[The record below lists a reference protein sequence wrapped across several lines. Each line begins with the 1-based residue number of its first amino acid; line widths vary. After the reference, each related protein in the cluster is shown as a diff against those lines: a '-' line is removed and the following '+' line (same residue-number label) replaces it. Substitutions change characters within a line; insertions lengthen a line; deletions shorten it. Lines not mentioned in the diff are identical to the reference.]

1 VKFEREPNLPGISQL
16 IDFVVDHATHGKILL
31 EVKDIE
37 NAMPP
42 RGISVFNSYK
52 PIRSHI
58 DEGREK
64 FKSTADYTCALVLA
78 APPGSFVQLNDPH
91 VMLGA
96 MYGDFGFKIPFDP
109 VRGKADADQIRSE
122 FLVGNGKMVRTTRV
136 QNTRIAALITI
147 QPYAVWHLAMRKYLN
162 TDDGRLRN
170 ERYAEL
176 LRGEIDLPDENEQA
190 LGVTVWENAVATRKL
205 PTDMFRGEMDA
216 WWEADGRGE
225 QSLNFIGER
234 RRALGVDDRGR

>member
-1 VKFEREPNLPGISQL
+1 
-16 IDFVVDHATHGKILL
+16 
-31 EVKDIE
+31 
-37 NAMPP
+37 
-42 RGISVFNSYK
+42 
-52 PIRSHI
+52 
-58 DEGREK
+58 
-64 FKSTADYTCALVLA
+64 
-78 APPGSFVQLNDPH
+78 
-91 VMLGA
+91 MLGA

>member
-1 VKFEREPNLPGISQL
+1 
-16 IDFVVDHATHGKILL
+16 
-31 EVKDIE
+31 
-37 NAMPP
+37 
-42 RGISVFNSYK
+42 
-52 PIRSHI
+52 
-58 DEGREK
+58 
-64 FKSTADYTCALVLA
+64 
-78 APPGSFVQLNDPH
+78 
-91 VMLGA
+91 
-96 MYGDFGFKIPFDP
+96 
-109 VRGKADADQIRSE
+109 
-122 FLVGNGKMVRTTRV
+122 
-136 QNTRIAALITI
+136 
-147 QPYAVWHLAMRKYLN
+147 MRKYLN

-190 LGVTVWENAVATRKL
+190 LGVTDWENAVATRKL